1 MKPRLDIH
9 GERERPGDCSVWS
22 LPVGIRKSDG
32 PVWSSSVGRDGQYV
46 QCKRESF
53 GGGSQRGYGDGVKEK
68 RSLGKLSDLPA
79 SHPEFSD
86 LLKEGKHPPPK
97 KVKKQ
102 NPKPH
107 FGHSTRNKSK
117 AADSAENGNA

>member
-9 GERERPGDCSVWS
+9 GERERPGDCSVWT

-53 GGGSQRGYGDGVKEK
+53 EGGSQRGYGDGVKEK
-68 RSLGKLSDLPA
+68 RSWS
-79 SHPEFSD
+79 SFE
-86 LLKEGKHPPPK
+86 
-97 KVKKQ
+97 V
-102 NPKPH
+102 
-107 FGHSTRNKSK
+107 STLRIWSEWECRGEWEHG
-117 AADSAENGNA
+117 SGQSV